1 MLAYINKVALMEIK
15 VQIGK
20 SGRMVVPAKMRK
32 ALKIKAG
39 DEIVMRLEDNS
50 IRMIPLLQAVNLAQ
64 KAVRRYVPQD
74 VSLVDD
80 LILARRQEASVE

>member
-1 MLAYINKVALMEIK
+1 MEIK

-50 IRMIPLLQAVNLAQ
+50 IRMIPLHQAVNLAQ